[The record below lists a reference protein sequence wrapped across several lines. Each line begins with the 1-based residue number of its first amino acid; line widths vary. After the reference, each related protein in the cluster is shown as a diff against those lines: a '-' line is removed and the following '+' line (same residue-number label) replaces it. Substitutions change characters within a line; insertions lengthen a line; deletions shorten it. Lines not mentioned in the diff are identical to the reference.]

1 MWFITLLIG
10 LLVGFISAIVLEI
23 KFSFTDYIKDFF
35 FAVQGFFIMAA
46 DFIIGIVKK
55 IFNK

>member
-10 LLVGFISAIVLEI
+10 LLIGFISTVVLEI
-23 KFSFTDYIKDFF
+23 KFNFIDYIK
-35 FAVQGFFIMAA
+35 GFVIKIA
-46 DFIIGIVKK
+46 DFIISLVKK